1 MIQLSTV
8 ISGIS
13 INSSISYTLKYI
25 LHVQLNVGGGEDS
38 CSEVKEDDGGTE
50 SSRSNSAAVKRNKK
64 KKNRKKV
71 TKASKAAAV
80 KSSEDNLEDIE
91 DEIDRSVREV
101 NKILG
106 KAPNAQESTT
116 VSQKYFRPGSAW
128 VCQDR

>member
-1 MIQLSTV
+1 M
-8 ISGIS
+8 
-13 INSSISYTLKYI
+13 
-25 LHVQLNVGGGEDS
+25 QLNVGGGEDS

-106 KAPNAQESTT
+106 KAPNAQESIHLFLKN
-116 VSQKYFRPGSAW
+116 VSAL
-128 VCQDR
+128 DRLWFVKIDAVIWMNIYRTSSNR

>member
-1 MIQLSTV
+1 M
-8 ISGIS
+8 
-13 INSSISYTLKYI
+13 
-25 LHVQLNVGGGEDS
+25 QLNVGGGEDS